1 MDVVHTFPYRAFSDK
16 FNKARV
22 DHLFSLLFEK
32 ALVRPPGAAEKDCI
46 SKLPDL
52 LPGVQWLNIPLTAE
66 VGALSCIHTCT
77 CTVIFHS
84 ECRGLNKCYCSMC
97 YSFC

>member
-1 MDVVHTFPYRAFSDK
+1 M
-16 FNKARV
+16 

-46 SKLPDL
+46 NKLPDL

-66 VGALSCIHTCT
+66 VGALPCIHTCT
-77 CTVIFHS
+77 CA
-84 ECRGLNKCYCSMC
+84 CS
-97 YSFC
+97 SNLTLIVNAEN

>member
-1 MDVVHTFPYRAFSDK
+1 MTHYVVHTFPSRAFSDK

-22 DHLFSLLFEK
+22 DHLFSLMFEK

-46 SKLPDL
+46 NKLPDL

-66 VGALSCIHTCT
+66 VGTLS
-77 CTVIFHS
+77 
-84 ECRGLNKCYCSMC
+84 
-97 YSFC
+97 